1 MFPDDYINSKVG
13 SDEANKI
20 ALQKFETFCKRPPS
34 KRPNYQ
40 KINSLNP
47 FKPNIEVSND
57 YNFFT
62 IASF

>member
-1 MFPDDYINSKVG
+1 VG
-13 SDEANKI
+13 SEEANKI

-47 FKPNIEVSND
+47 FKPNIEVSDD

-62 IASF
+62 ITSF